1 MSSNNNALMMR
12 EEEVAVPVT
21 RMAIYVENAN
31 GSVKSVAVNT
41 TTETIASLKEK
52 IDSAFKIPVFQQR
65 LVFNGSHLSDD
76 EKLLADYGVQ
86 RFATVKVIRTL
97 RDWSS

>member
-1 MSSNNNALMMR
+1 MKPLLMR

-52 IDSAFKIPVFQQR
+52 IDNAFKIPVFQQR

-76 EKLLADYGVQ
+76 DKLLADYGVQ